1 MQKTLAVLLF
11 ALFEK
16 GCWMYS
22 QLDDTMSRE
31 GVPISFHP
39 IMVLKI
45 TDSVKL
51 INDFGPEWYKN
62 KVEEPCNTMVR
73 QALNQ

>member
-11 ALFEK
+11 ASFGT

-22 QLDDTMSRE
+22 QLDDTMTQD
-31 GVPISFHP
+31 GVPVSFHA
-39 IMVLKI
+39 IMVLKV
-45 TDSVKL
+45 TDSVNL

-62 KVEEPCNTMVR
+62 KLEEPCKTMVR